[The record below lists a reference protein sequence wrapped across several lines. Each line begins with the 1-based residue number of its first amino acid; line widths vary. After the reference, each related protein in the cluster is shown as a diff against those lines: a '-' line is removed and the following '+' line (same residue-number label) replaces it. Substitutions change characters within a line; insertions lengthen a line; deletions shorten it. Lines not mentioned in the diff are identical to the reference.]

1 MDVPLTSTGKPCK
14 LCKARGRKC
23 HLHGGTPKTPGSRSP
38 KSGRSSP
45 KSPRKSPKSSPRRY
59 VHPDTKVVAD
69 LDDLFGTFE
78 SPGTRTN
85 RKSPLKTP
93 TEFHYLER
101 LPMPALQQVLLNME
115 WFDLRRV
122 CAHVPRAFQ
131 ICKSHNFREMYMARN
146 VRGIFVTPV
155 KLVGKE
161 FAHDNRTRLAYIE
174 YEDAN
179 KTEIEIFDDPS
190 PFSPHITIKWRNG
203 AWLSFYMSGDDIV
216 FLPPR
221 IYENT
226 DDEDDENHIED
237 AKKFFDLIKHPEW
250 YGKYEKGGKHRNE
263 ILKLVVL
270 ELKAILRAEVDIPKK
285 LYDKFD
291 KFLK

>member
-1 MDVPLTSTGKPCK
+1 MDVPLTSAGKPCK

-23 HLHGGTPKTPGSRSP
+23 HLHGGTPSTPKTPGSRSP

-45 KSPRKSPKSSPRRY
+45 KSPRKSPKSSPKRY
-59 VHPDTKVVAD
+59 VHPNTKVVAD

-131 ICKSHNFREMYMARN
+131 ICKSHNFREMYVAKN

-155 KLVGKE
+155 KLLDKE
-161 FAHDNRTRLAYIE
+161 ARGRNYLRLE

-179 KTEIEIFDDPS
+179 KTKIEVQHCRFPQ
-190 PFSPHITIKWRNG
+190 ITIKWRNG
-203 AWLSFYMSGDDIV
+203 AWLSFYIAGDDIV
-216 FLPPR
+216 FIPPR
-221 IYENT
+221 IYEGPN
-226 DDEDDENHIED
+226 DEDNENHIAD

-263 ILKLVVL
+263 ILKLIVL
-270 ELKAILRAEVDIPKK
+270 ELRSILRAEADIP
-285 LYDKFD
+285 LYDKFLNL
-291 KFLK
+291 LK